1 MLLKDHADL
10 GLLLRQMLAAAHAAG
25 AGCSRPRYGFA
36 RFPHIVGARSSVTL
50 HPGLNKDGTYRF
62 TVRLLDSEFEPTR
75 HCAPRPHCRCCTD
88 PLGSCSCTLADDAKE
103 CARCA
108 KETLAAATGPLC
120 FDPEP
125 VELTDAPPQHSVC
138 PAVPSHRVS
147 RQPVATDPLHQSIV
161 VAVERLSD
169 RALRLS
175 GAEGAQP
182 GLLSS
187 AKRTSDACS
196 NVFLLSSVVRNHLL
210 PEAMQVCSRIGLV
223 RESVLCRGTRVL
235 TVVLPVWRRFR
246 SDRICMFSLLS
257 SEQGFESTAIPT
269 TQP

>member
-108 KETLAAATGPLC
+108 KETLAAAKKQYACVIEKPGNKSNILEQI
-120 FDPEP
+120 DVLMES
-125 VELTDAPPQHSVC
+125 LAKAGDAS
-138 PAVPSHRVS
+138 
-147 RQPVATDPLHQSIV
+147 
-161 VAVERLSD
+161 
-169 RALRLS
+169 
-175 GAEGAQP
+175 
-182 GLLSS
+182 
-187 AKRTSDACS
+187 KK
-196 NVFLLSSVVRNHLL
+196 
-210 PEAMQVCSRIGLV
+210 
-223 RESVLCRGTRVL
+223 
-235 TVVLPVWRRFR
+235 
-246 SDRICMFSLLS
+246 
-257 SEQGFESTAIPT
+257 
-269 TQP
+269 